1 MSQITTPV
9 IQPRYRQSAW
19 SLLMTNRL
27 AALGLAILLV
37 IMLSALLAPWLPLPD
52 PDKTDLINRLLP
64 VFLRVMCWEPT
75 ILGVI
80 FCHGYYGEH
89 GYHCLWGSLRR

>member
-37 IMLSALLAPWLPLPD
+37 IMWSR
-52 PDKTDLINRLLP
+52 IQ
-64 VFLRVMCWEPT
+64 
-75 ILGVI
+75 
-80 FCHGYYGEH
+80 
-89 GYHCLWGSLRR
+89 